1 MIAKPLNEVK
11 IADLQALLG
20 NVREGKMIEFKRE
33 MPARTPDEKI
43 KFLAAVSSL
52 ANTAG
57 GDLMVGIEAV
67 DGLAQVISGIEFS
80 NIDAEKL
87 RLEQLLAT
95 LIEPRLPRVDMEA
108 VDAGGNRYVMLVR
121 VPRSWIGPHRVVPND
136 KFYGRNSGGKY
147 PLDVGELRT
156 AFVLSETAAE
166 RIRAFRSDRL
176 IKIAAGDT
184 PVPMHPGA
192 RMAIH
197 AVPVSTFAAARTLDI
212 VQEMGRGHVMPIP
225 PGRMGHPNEYRPNL
239 DGLVIFTNPGAGQLA
254 GGYAQVF
261 RSGAVEGVDVLHIDD
276 QTDAPYLLGM
286 TFESTAVSAIE
297 NYVTFVK
304 SLGLGYPIV
313 IFVSFCGM
321 AGCHLRTPTEIG
333 VGYYNAGPLTQDVI
347 PLPEINLESDTQ
359 DVSDMLR
366 PVFNQV
372 WNAFGFMGSTKY
384 DQNGKWIGRV

>member
-1 MIAKPLNEVK
+1 MIAKPLNELK
-11 IADLQALLG
+11 IADLRALLG
-20 NVREGKMIEFKRE
+20 NAREGKLMEFKRE

-67 DGLAQVISGIEFS
+67 HGLAHAIPGIEIL
-80 NIDAEKL
+80 NVDAEKL

-108 VDAGGNRYVMLVR
+108 VGTDDNRHVMLVR
-121 VPRSWIGPHRVVPND
+121 VPRSWIGPHRVVPNNR
-136 KFYGRNSGGKY
+136 FYGRNSGGKY
-147 PLDVGELRT
+147 PLDVSELRT
-156 AFVLSETAAE
+156 AFVLSETAVE
-166 RIRAFRSDRL
+166 RIRAFRSERL

-197 AVPVSTFAAARTLDI
+197 VVPLSTFAAARTLDI
-212 VQEMGRGHVMPIP
+212 VQEMGRGHVMPLP
-225 PGRMGHPNEYRPNL
+225 PGRIGHPNEYRPNL
-239 DGLVIFTNPGAGQLA
+239 DGLVTFTDPGAGQPT

-261 RSGAVEGVDVLHIDD
+261 RSGAVEGVDVLHIDGH
-276 QTDAPYLLGM
+276 TEEPYLLGAI
-286 TFESTAVSAIE
+286 FEGTAVSAIR
-297 NYVTFVK
+297 NYVAFVK

-321 AGCHLRTPTEIG
+321 RGCHLRTPTEFG
-333 VGYYNAGPLTQDVI
+333 VGHYTAGPLTQDVI
-347 PLPEINLESDTQ
+347 PLPEVSLESETLDAA
-359 DVSDMLR
+359 DMLR
-366 PVFNQV
+366 PIFNQV
-372 WNAFGFMGSTKY
+372 WNAFGFMGSNKY
-384 DQNGKWIGRV
+384 DQSGKWIGRV